1 MNKILEDIRVLDHTH
16 VWFGPWCTMMLA
28 ELGAEVIKIE
38 PPWGALDR
46 IPEGGRMYGGVST
59 TFHHLNL
66 NKKDIAIDL
75 KNPKGLKI
83 YKDLVKISDVVVEN
97 FSPGTMKKMGLD
109 YEELRKIKPDIVY
122 ASLSG
127 FGQTGPYS
135 PRPSYAMIAEAMA
148 GFTRQQGDSVDPNG
162 PPRGMTGAFGDLAP
176 GTMAAMSII
185 AAIRYRDKTGIG
197 QWIDVAQTDC
207 MIAYNT
213 NITSYFVTGKTE
225 IERRQE
231 QEEQRRQRATAGG
244 PGSVMSVG
252 GIMKAKDGWINI
264 MAGRAKGIDALKQ
277 KLGVKDLERETV
289 LKLVENMTREEAVN
303 FFTELDMPVAPIL
316 YASEATKDPHVLSR
330 NMFVEVVHPKF
341 GKLKVINFPV
351 KFSETPGQV
360 ISAAPLLG
368 QNNKDILMNYLGYTE
383 EEIVQL
389 TKEGVI
395 AAEKTS

>member
-1 MNKILEDIRVLDHTH
+1 MEDIRVLDHTH

-46 IPEGGRMYGGVST
+46 IPEAGRMYGGVSA

-83 YKDLVKISDVVVEN
+83 YKELVKISDVVVEN
-97 FSPGTMKKMGLD
+97 FTPGTMKKMGID
-109 YEELRKIKPDIVY
+109 YEELRKIKPDIIL

-135 PRPSYAMIAEAMA
+135 HRPSYAVIAEAMA
-148 GFTRQQGDSVDPNG
+148 GFTRAQGDSIDPNG
-162 PPRGMTGAFGDLAP
+162 PPRAMTGAFGDLAP

-185 AAIRYRDKTGIG
+185 AAIRYRDKTGKG

-207 MIAYNT
+207 MVAYNT
-213 NITSYFVTGKTE
+213 RITEYFLSGKTE

-231 QEEQRRQRATAGG
+231 QEEQRRRAAAGG
-244 PGSVMSVG
+244 AVGAMSIG
-252 GIMKAKDGWINI
+252 GIMKTKDGYIHV
-264 MAGRAKGIDALKQ
+264 MAGRAKGLDALKQ
-277 KLGVKDLERETV
+277 KLGVKELNRDDV
-289 LKLVENMTREEAVN
+289 LKMVEHMTREEAIN
-303 FFTELDMPVAPIL
+303 FFIELDLPVAPIL
-316 YASEATKDPHVLSR
+316 YGSEATKDPHILSR
-330 NMFVEVVHPKF
+330 NMFVEVVHPKA
-341 GKLKVINFPV
+341 GKIKVVNFPV

-368 QNNKDILMNYLGYTE
+368 QHTREILMNYLGYKE
-383 EEIVQL
+383 EEINQL
-389 TKEGVI
+389 MKEGVI
-395 AAEKTS
+395 AEEKLS